1 MIYIVGQGPSG
12 IMLAYMI
19 KKMDPKVPLTII
31 DKDDQEKN
39 WHCTY
44 GVWKKQIKGTWL
56 YNIFK
61 ESMYEHSFDKIRI
74 NFLNNKHKELNLPY
88 GFLNNSKIKTKL
100 QKKINFKKELW
111 NNKDNNKFY
120 VDCTGRKYD
129 KNFDSTFGIQQ
140 FVGIEIELKDKIPKK
155 FNTMTLMD
163 YSISF
168 NNPPTFCYIF
178 PLNSKTLFME
188 ETCLMSKSYF
198 SNNIL
203 IKRLKIRM
211 KKMKLKIKNW
221 KIVEKDA
228 IIMGGYRKD
237 PQWISGKSFGAKA
250 GMIERH
256 SGYMLSSLIPLVP
269 TMAKLVLC
277 RYYNQS
283 VPQKIINKFAKYKY
297 LDKFYHVGQKIL
309 LSMDHAQLNRFFEAF
324 FNLPEE
330 EIHLFMNHQVNILFF
345 AKPTFNNLKL
355 LTYVGLGLI
364 RMF

>member
-1 MIYIVGQGPSG
+1 
-12 IMLAYMI
+12 
-19 KKMDPKVPLTII
+19 
-31 DKDDQEKN
+31 
-39 WHCTY
+39 
-44 GVWKKQIKGTWL
+44 
-56 YNIFK
+56 
-61 ESMYEHSFDKIRI
+61 
-74 NFLNNKHKELNLPY
+74 
-88 GFLNNSKIKTKL
+88 
-100 QKKINFKKELW
+100 
-111 NNKDNNKFY
+111 
-120 VDCTGRKYD
+120 
-129 KNFDSTFGIQQ
+129 
-140 FVGIEIELKDKIPKK
+140 
-155 FNTMTLMD
+155 
-163 YSISF
+163 
-168 NNPPTFCYIF
+168 
-178 PLNSKTLFME
+178 
-188 ETCLMSKSYF
+188 
-198 SNNIL
+198 
-203 IKRLKIRM
+203 
-211 KKMKLKIKNW
+211 MKLKIKNW